1 MDIGALHQDLKK
13 GKGAMDKKRI
23 IIDCDPGTDDAVAL
37 LLAFQADNLDVQ
49 AITTV
54 AGNTVV
60 EKTSVNALKIAEL
73 AGREIKVAKG
83 AGRAIMTPF
92 VDTGGEDF
100 HGADGLGNVGLPEPK
115 SRLYEKNAAETI
127 YEVASSSPNKIYI
140 VAVGPLTNVAL
151 ALLCYPELK
160 EKIERIVIM
169 GGVWLGGNASPVA
182 EANILHDPEAA
193 HIVFTSGIPVTMCG
207 LDVTHKA
214 LVYDEDIE
222 RIRAL
227 GNPAAEAAA
236 AMMEFHAA
244 SHRESFG
251 IEGDPTH
258 DACAVAYLIEPD
270 IFITKDCN
278 VEVDVT
284 WGPSRGQTVV
294 DFYNVLGKPAN
305 VEVVYDLDRERFV
318 NLLYSALAR
327 Y

>member
-1 MDIGALHQDLKK
+1 
-13 GKGAMDKKRI
+13 MDKKRI

-60 EKTSVNALKIAEL
+60 EKTSVNALKIVEL

-92 VDTGGEDF
+92 VDTGGEEF

-115 SRLYEKNAAETI
+115 GSLYKKNAVETI
-127 YEVASSSPNKIYI
+127 YEVASSSPHKIYI

-160 EKIERIVIM
+160 EKIGRIVIM

-227 GNPAAEAAA
+227 GSPAAETAA

-318 NLLYSALAR
+318 NLLYNALAR